1 MPLMTDLE
9 PILFAGL
16 VGFFSGFLIS
26 VPVGPVN
33 LTIVNEGTQRGF
45 LHAALISCGA
55 VTMEVLYCLIAFT
68 GFASFFEQGLI
79 RAAMELISFVFLL
92 FLGFKFLVAR
102 TVEAPTHLTNV
113 TDRIEARIEER
124 LDPHSAFMIGFVQV
138 MANPG
143 VLLFWVVLAA
153 NFMSRG
159 WVGPTLTDRLG
170 CVAGVTVGVGTWFLG
185 LSWAAS
191 LGHAKLSDHTLLN
204 MERCSG
210 VVLLVVAV
218 WHGIRLILSL
228 ARGTL

>member
-1 MPLMTDLE
+1 MMTEFE

-45 LHAALISCGA
+45 LQATLIGLGA
-55 VTMEVLYCLIAFT
+55 VTMEVLYCLVAFT

-113 TDRIEARIEER
+113 TDRIEAHIEER

-143 VLLFWVVLAA
+143 VLLFWIVLAA

-159 WVGPTLTDRLG
+159 WVGPTLVDRLG
-170 CVAGVTVGVGTWFLG
+170 CVAGVTLGVGTWFLG

-191 LGHAKLSDHTLLN
+191 LGHAKLSDRTLLI

-210 VVLLVVAV
+210 VVLLAVAI
-218 WHGIRLILSL
+218 WHGVRLVLSL
-228 ARGTL
+228 AKGTI

>member
-1 MPLMTDLE
+1 MPELE

-45 LHAALISCGA
+45 LHATLISLGA
-55 VTMEVLYCLIAFT
+55 VTMEVTYCLIAFT
-68 GFASFFEQGLI
+68 GFASFFDQGLI
-79 RAAMELISFVFLL
+79 KAAMELVSFVFLL

-102 TVEAPTHLTNV
+102 TVEAPTHFTNV
-113 TDRIEARIEER
+113 TDRLEARIEER

-143 VLLFWVVLAA
+143 VLLFWIVLAA
-153 NFMSRG
+153 NFISRG
-159 WVGPTLTDRLG
+159 WVGPAVWDRLG
-170 CVAGVTVGVGTWFLG
+170 CVAGVTLGVGTWFLG

-191 LGHAKLSDHTLLN
+191 LGHAKLSDRTLLM
-204 MERCSG
+204 MERFSG
-210 VVLLVVAV
+210 VVLIVVAV
-218 WHGIRLILSL
+218 WHGVRLILNL
-228 ARGTL
+228 ARGAL